1 MIVHESQR
9 KSRPVYGEGVRKVA
23 KQILV
28 GPRDGF
34 SGYLREFTL
43 QPGGQTPYHQH
54 DWPHVVYV
62 LAGQGTARYEGAEHP
77 LSQGSVVYTEPNRM
91 HSFSNTGAGPLLFL
105 CLVPERGDSYTEE
118 D

>member
-1 MIVHESQR
+1 MVTHESQR
-9 KSRPVYGEGVRKVA
+9 KSRPVYGEGTKSVS

-43 QPGGQTPYHQH
+43 APGGHTPYHQH
-54 DWPHVVYV
+54 DWHHVVYI
-62 LAGQGTARYEGAEHP
+62 LEGSGTARYEEQDHP
-77 LSQGSVVYTEPNRM
+77 IRQGSVVYTEPNKL
-91 HSFSNTGAGPLLFL
+91 HSFSNTGGSPMRFL
-105 CLVPERGDSYTEE
+105 CLVPEKADAYSEV